1 MRVTLRSAPG
11 YHKNVLSGMSS
22 RERQSGPTA
31 TTLTEERQMPKE
43 PITNERGFT
52 FVELLVTMLMI
63 GILAAIAIPAFL
75 NQAGKA
81 VDAGAKSL
89 ANSAQTAAESYA
101 VDNRGYSSLTPTILG
116 RYEPTIPT
124 TAGSGSAYVSALTA
138 TATTYSIT
146 TSTPSSGGETF
157 TVARNTNG
165 SFVRSCTPATG
176 AHGGCVNGSW

>member
-1 MRVTLRSAPG
+1 
-11 YHKNVLSGMSS
+11 MSQ
-22 RERQSGPTA
+22 EPT
-31 TTLTEERQMPKE
+31 
-43 PITNERGFT
+43 TNERGFT

-89 ANSAQTAAESYA
+89 ANSAQIAAEGYA
-101 VDNRGYSSLTPTILG
+101 VDNRGYGSLTPTILKQ
-116 RYEPTIPT
+116 YEQTIPIA
-124 TAGSGSAYVSALTA
+124 AGSGSAYVSALTA

-146 TSTPSSGGETF
+146 TSTPASGGQTF
-157 TVARNTNG
+157 TVTRNANG
-165 SFVRSCTPATG
+165 SFVRTCTPVTG